1 MTTPATHTCHAH
13 GCTLDVPPRKFVC
26 RFHWR
31 SLSVRMR
38 RAILREYVK
47 GQEQTK
53 TPTLRY
59 LAVQRLAIAKLA
71 IRQIHGETTNPA
83 DAYLAAAQK
92 FREAAIA
99 AGQGDPLE
107 GLVPA

>member
-1 MTTPATHTCHAH
+1 
-13 GCTLDVPPRKFVC
+13 
-26 RFHWR
+26 
-31 SLSVRMR
+31 VRMR
-38 RAILREYVK
+38 RAILKEYVPR
-47 GQEQTK
+47 QEETK

-71 IRQIHGETTNPA
+71 FRPMDGEAANVSA
-83 DAYLAAAQK
+83 GYLGAAQK